1 MPIAFDIKEER
12 PYNKGMLLT
21 VYIFCAIVGIPLT
34 ALFALGGGDADVD
47 AGGFDVD
54 VDAGADFDLDV
65 ADAGVGDF
73 TGLIRRIPVSSYT
86 MFLAFF
92 GGVGAV
98 STWVG
103 VGVIATLIAAIA
115 LGVFAAGF
123 NAALFAVL
131 RNSAADSSLTDREL
145 EGRVATVSIP
155 IEGDKRGRVW
165 IDTGSERVQITAG
178 SVGGAEDAFVR
189 GDKVVIVEMNAG
201 VAKVMAVDPEL
212 ELE

>member
-1 MPIAFDIKEER
+1 
-12 PYNKGMLLT
+12 MLLT

-47 AGGFDVD
+47 AGGFDVDVD

-115 LGVFAAGF
+115 VGVFAAGF
-123 NAALFAVL
+123 NAALFGVL
-131 RNSAADSSLTDREL
+131 RNTAVDSSLTDREL

-155 IEGDKRGRVW
+155 IEGDKRGRVF
-165 IDTGSERVQITAG
+165 IDTGSERLQITAG
-178 SVGGAEDAFVR
+178 SIEGVTDAFVR
-189 GDKVVIVEMNAG
+189 GDKVVIVSMDAG
-201 VAKVMAVDPEL
+201 VASVMAIDPEL
-212 ELE
+212 E

>member
-1 MPIAFDIKEER
+1 
-12 PYNKGMLLT
+12 MLLT

-34 ALFALGGGDADVD
+34 ALFALGGGDAEVEAGGFDVDVD

-54 VDAGADFDLDV
+54 VDGGADLDV
-65 ADAGVGDF
+65 SGVGDF
-73 TGLIRRIPVSSYT
+73 TGLIRRLPVSSYT

-103 VGVIATLIAAIA
+103 VGVIAGLIAAVA

-123 NAALFAVL
+123 NAALFGVL
-131 RNSAADSSLTDREL
+131 RNTAADSSLSDREL

-155 IEGDKRGRVW
+155 IEGEKRGRIW
-165 IDTGSERVQITAG
+165 IDTGSERLQITAG
-178 SVGGAEDAFVR
+178 SVDGLQTEFVR
-189 GDKVVIVEMNAG
+189 GDQVVIVEMKAG
-201 VAKVMAVDPEL
+201 IASVIALDPEL
-212 ELE
+212 ED